1 MKHKLLSIPALLLL
15 LFCAGLFSGCSQ
27 KDQNHT
33 NIALRYQSFP
43 FYKDYIALDT
53 QHIGESLTKLEKKYP
68 HFLNF
73 YLDTVMSLN
82 MHGQFSDTNKVF
94 NSLLTF
100 KDYRHLFDTVLQVF
114 PNTKEQDQAI
124 ITAFKN
130 LKYNDS
136 SFRIPTKVYYF
147 ISYLNNSAFT
157 YSDTVLGV
165 GLDMFLG
172 RNFKP
177 YESVGIPAYA
187 TIRFTKENIPVWA
200 CRVVYENRFPFNPDN
215 KNLLDLMV
223 EKGKEIYFLKKCLP
237 EIPEH
242 LLLGFTEEQMKW
254 CNENEALIYNFFI
267 QHKLLYE
274 TRLQEIM
281 RYVLDGPNTP
291 GFAPESPGN
300 LGTFIGWKIITDYAK
315 NEKADLE
322 TVLKQQDPQLIL
334 REANYK
340 P

>member
-1 MKHKLLSIPALLLL
+1 MLL
-15 LFCAGLFSGCSQ
+15 LFGSCHQ
-27 KDQNHT
+27 KDHNHE
-33 NIALRYQSFP
+33 NMAIRYQSYP

-53 QHIGESLTKLEKKYP
+53 KHIGASLTKLNNKYP
-68 HFLNF
+68 RFLDF

-82 MHGQFSDTNKVF
+82 IHGHYSDTNKVF

-100 KDYRHLFDTVLQVF
+100 KDYHHLFDTVLKVF
-114 PNTKEQDQAI
+114 PDTKEQDKEI
-124 ITAFKN
+124 ETAFKN
-130 LKYNDS
+130 LKFADS
-136 SFRIPTKVYYF
+136 NGFRIPTKVYYF
-147 ISYLNNSAFT
+147 ISYLTNSAFT
-157 YSDTVLGV
+157 SSDTILGI
-165 GLDMFLG
+165 GLDMYLG

-187 TIRFTKENIPVWA
+187 TVRFTKENIPVWA

-215 KNLLDLMV
+215 KNLLNLMI

-237 EIPEH
+237 EIPER
-242 LLLGFTEEQMKW
+242 LLLGFTEEQMNW
-254 CNENEALIYNFFI
+254 CDKNNALIYNFLI
-267 QHKLLYE
+267 QNKLLYE

-300 LGTFIGWKIITDYAK
+300 LGTYIGWKIVTDYAENK
-315 NEKADLE
+315 KLDLE
-322 TVLKQQDPQLIL
+322 SLLRQQNAQLIL